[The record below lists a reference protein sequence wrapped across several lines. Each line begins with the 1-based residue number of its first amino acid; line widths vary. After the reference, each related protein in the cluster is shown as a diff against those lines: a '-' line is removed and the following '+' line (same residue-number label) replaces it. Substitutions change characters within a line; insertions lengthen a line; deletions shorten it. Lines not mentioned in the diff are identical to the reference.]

1 MVLLKISSFLVIAN
15 CLFSACAS
23 NTFKT
28 ISLQIENAAD
38 QKFYLEEVPVEGGNS
53 VVLDSFLAKE
63 RISSFTSSISA
74 ASEDRLLRI
83 RSADRR
89 IRLWFIDEDGNIQL
103 KINYLE
109 PEQFD
114 IVGSPSSTSLNNFS
128 KWYQRFVQENR
139 KGVDFDIAAP
149 DQIDKVLFREQL
161 EVRNFIDTTSSV
173 VCALFFYS
181 AVDFGKD
188 YSGLDKF
195 IERLH
200 NRFPTDSRL
209 GELYNDTKNYVRIFT
224 EELKVGDQIPDFYIQ
239 SATGAY
245 LPLSY
250 YRQGYQLIDCW
261 ASFDGLSVK
270 RRGDLQRAF
279 NRFGSRMNFIMI
291 SLDPV
296 KNEWRRYLELAP
308 QPGLQFNDDASWK
321 GMAATQLKF
330 DSIPFNFLIDP
341 HGKILGKALY
351 GDALLQKLDSVF
363 GVTNQ

>member
-1 MVLLKISSFLVIAN
+1 MFPWKISLFLVIAFF
-15 CLFSACAS
+15 FSYACNSTA
-23 NTFKT
+23 FKT

-38 QKFYLEEVPVEGGNS
+38 QKFYLEEVPLAGGQS
-53 VVLDSFLAKE
+53 VILDSFFVKE
-63 RISSFTSSISA
+63 RISNFTRSISTVQ
-74 ASEDRLLRI
+74 EERLLRI

-89 IRLWFIDEDGNIQL
+89 IRLWLIDEPGPIQL

-109 PEQFD
+109 PEEFY
-114 IVGSPSSTSLNNFS
+114 IVGSPSSSSLNNFS
-128 KWYQRFVQENR
+128 KWYQSFVQLNR
-139 KGVDFDIAAP
+139 KGVNFDSAVP
-149 DQIDKVLFREQL
+149 DQIDKVLFKEQIQ
-161 EVRNFIDTTSSV
+161 VRNYIDTTSSV
-173 VCALFFYS
+173 ACALFFYS

-188 YSGLDKF
+188 YSGLEQY

-200 NRFPTDSRL
+200 DRFPTDSRL

-224 EELKVGDQIPDFYIQ
+224 EELKVGELIPDFYVQ
-239 SATGAY
+239 SFDGAY

-250 YRQGYQLIDCW
+250 YRKGYQLIDCW
-261 ASFDGLSVK
+261 ASFDGLSIK
-270 RRGDLQRAF
+270 RRSDIQRAF
-279 NRFGSRMNFIMI
+279 DRYASRMNFIMI

-296 KNEWRRYLELAP
+296 KSEWRRYLELDP

-341 HGKILGKALY
+341 HGKIIGKALY